1 LLGGRKVTS
10 ILGLERGRVELT
22 PFQHGWA
29 QLFDEEAVRLRQL
42 CGSRIEQIEHVGS
55 TAIPGMPAKP
65 IIDMMAAV
73 PTMALGESLISLI
86 ESNGYEYRPED
97 SWSERVF
104 LANGPRSCRT
114 HHLSLTVTDSEYWRD
129 HLLFRD
135 YLRKNPAQMAAY
147 GRLKRDL
154 AERFAA
160 DRRAYT
166 EGKYAF
172 VQEVLAA
179 ARNAI

>member
-1 LLGGRKVTS
+1 VIS
-10 ILGLERGRVELT
+10 ILGLERGKVELV
-22 PFQHGWA
+22 PFQTDWA
-29 QLFDEEAVRLRQL
+29 QLFEEEAVRLRQI
-42 CGSRIEQIEHVGS
+42 CGSRIGQIEHVGS
-55 TAIPGMPAKP
+55 TAISGMQSKP
-65 IIDMMAAV
+65 IIDMMVAV
-73 PTMALGESLISLI
+73 PTMTVGESLISLL

-104 LANGPRSCRT
+104 FANGPRSCRT

-135 YLRKNPAQMAAY
+135 YLRKNPTQMESY
-147 GRLKRDL
+147 GRLKKDL
-154 AERFAA
+154 AEKFAE

-166 EGKYAF
+166 KGKYAF
-172 VQEVLAA
+172 VQQVLAA

>member
-1 LLGGRKVTS
+1 M
-10 ILGLERGRVELT
+10 LGLERGKVELA
-22 PFQHGWA
+22 PYQPAWA
-29 QLFDEEAVRLRQL
+29 QLYETEAARLRRL
-42 CGSRIEQIEHVGS
+42 LGSQIEQIEHVGS
-55 TAIPGMPAKP
+55 TAIPGMCSKP
-65 IIDMMAAV
+65 IIDLMAAV
-73 PTMALGESLISLI
+73 PTMAVANSFISVL

-97 SWSERVF
+97 SWSARVF

-114 HHLSLTVTDSEYWRD
+114 HHLSLTVADSGYWAD

-135 YLRKNPAQMAAY
+135 YLRAHPAQVAAY

-154 AERFAA
+154 ADKFAV

-172 VQEVLAA
+172 VQQVLSA
-179 ARNAI
+179 ARAAG